1 MSMLFSR
8 QHTLMLLFLSHW
20 KMKTIMLLGQ
30 GAWEESVWDCSNCCR
45 ILVLQEVRTE
55 VQHRQDRLNSSTAEY
70 AFEMNEL
77 YTHTEYTFFRGK
89 DISAPLVYS
98 MLLMVLLIVPAINI
112 SGMTNARMQE
122 RVTEIAVRKAY
133 GASRISIMVRLF
145 LENLL
150 TVFLGGILGYLFSCV
165 LVWLGRVWL
174 FGSGEVELSGISLDG
189 GLLLHPALFVL
200 VFGVCV
206 VFNLLSVLIPVWMVT
221 HRNIATT
228 IKGE

>member
-1 MSMLFSR
+1 
-8 QHTLMLLFLSHW
+8 
-20 KMKTIMLLGQ
+20 
-30 GAWEESVWDCSNCCR
+30 
-45 ILVLQEVRTE
+45 
-55 VQHRQDRLNSSTAEY
+55 
-70 AFEMNEL
+70 
-77 YTHTEYTFFRGK
+77 
-89 DISAPLVYS
+89 
-98 MLLMVLLIVPAINI
+98 
-112 SGMTNARMQE
+112 MTNARMQE

-145 LENLL
+145 LENLF

>member
-1 MSMLFSR
+1 
-8 QHTLMLLFLSHW
+8 
-20 KMKTIMLLGQ
+20 
-30 GAWEESVWDCSNCCR
+30 
-45 ILVLQEVRTE
+45 
-55 VQHRQDRLNSSTAEY
+55 
-70 AFEMNEL
+70 MNDL
-77 YTHTEYTFFRGK
+77 YTPTEDTFCRG
-89 DISAPLVYS
+89 IVIGAALVYS

>member
-1 MSMLFSR
+1 
-8 QHTLMLLFLSHW
+8 
-20 KMKTIMLLGQ
+20 
-30 GAWEESVWDCSNCCR
+30 
-45 ILVLQEVRTE
+45 
-55 VQHRQDRLNSSTAEY
+55 
-70 AFEMNEL
+70 MNEL

-145 LENLL
+145 LENLF

-165 LVWLGRVWL
+165 FVWLGRVWL
-174 FGSGEVELSGISLDG
+174 FGSGEVELSDISLDG